1 MRRSVLAA
9 CLGACL
15 GAFLSKP
22 AAAAFVV
29 TIEDAGFASSGNVI
43 QDVLPGFGS
52 FGGGASGLTFD
63 WNPDDDPGK
72 ALLNGV
78 GDYSG
83 RAAAYC
89 ATGTGCALTITAG
102 PLAFIML
109 ESFFLGSRQDADREI
124 AYAVIDLAD
133 GSVVA
138 SGTPT
143 VGGAGLVV
151 TVNALSDDGFR
162 IEFGPDG
169 VNGGINDIAFQPG
182 VIDPPFDVPAPGA
195 LALFGLGLAGL
206 GLIRRR
212 A

>member
-1 MRRSVLAA
+1 MERAMRRSILVACLAA
-9 CLGACL
+9 CL
-15 GAFLSKP
+15 STP

-29 TIEDAGFASSGNVI
+29 TLEDAGFASSGNVI
-43 QDVLPGFGS
+43 QDVAPGFGS
-52 FGGGASGLTFD
+52 LGGGASGFTFD
-63 WNPDDDPGK
+63 WNPDNDPNT
-72 ALLNGV
+72 ALRNWV
-78 GDYSG
+78 GGFSG
-83 RAAAYC
+83 RDAAYC
-89 ATGTGCALTITAG
+89 NNAAGCALTITTG
-102 PLAFIML
+102 PLSFVRL
-109 ESFFLGSRQDADREI
+109 ETFFLGSRLDVDREI
-124 AYAVIDLAD
+124 AYTVIDLAD

-143 VGGAGLVV
+143 VGSAGLVV

-169 VNGGINDIAFQPG
+169 FNGGINDIAFQPG